1 MKNILSFIM
10 LFSILFSNCVLAQIE
25 NVTVE
30 TYYVSDTY
38 DATDTTGGTILED
51 RSKTYRVY
59 VDLQPGCKIKK
70 IYGDANH
77 TLRISS
83 TAIFYNNH
91 DRPTA
96 YFGYLINKSWFP
108 DNPLLGLDSWLT
120 LGLPTKTNNALPKTD
135 DTDGSFIGGNNN
147 YGGSAAIP
155 GGLLV
160 NSSNDVGI
168 PLTTADGMST
178 NTNVLTQWLYNGFND
193 ISGLDTTVF
202 GPVNVGSQFSSNI
215 AFLQQNSGVM
225 GSNPDS
231 NKVLVAQL
239 TTKGDLSFELNI
251 EVIDTAGNVI
261 KFVADNTVLLPGEQV
276 SPALKYPPVCGCK
289 NANYLEYN
297 AAYGC
302 DNPDS
307 CKTLIVCGCMD
318 TMACNY
324 DEAANKNIQ
333 SLCCYPGYCNDRDL
347 AVVCPELVLNRSA
360 AIELNLFPNPADN
373 QLTLQVPATNDNKV
387 HYAIYNAYGSLIIAK
402 DLGIVGGNIFE
413 NIDISKLEGGLYLL
427 RFDLGKTSTTKR
439 FIKN

>member
-1 MKNILSFIM
+1 MKKFISLILLIN
-10 LFSILFSNCVLAQIE
+10 LVFSQHVFAQIE
-25 NVTVE
+25 NVYVE
-30 TYYVSDTY
+30 TYYVSDTN
-38 DATDTTGGTILED
+38 DATDTTGGTTLED
-51 RSKTYRVY
+51 RSKTYRIY
-59 VDLQPGCKIKK
+59 VDLLPGYKIKK

-77 TLRISS
+77 TLKISS
-83 TAIFYNNH
+83 TANFYNNH

-120 LGLPTKTNNALPKTD
+120 LGLPTKTNNGVLKTD
-135 DTDGSFIGGNNN
+135 DVNGSFIGGTNN

-160 NSSNDVGI
+160 NNSVDVGI

-178 NTNVLTQWLYNGFND
+178 NNNVLGQWLDNGFKNMA
-193 ISGLDTTVF
+193 GVDTTVF
-202 GPVNVGSQFSSNI
+202 GPLNVGSAFISNS

-225 GSNPDS
+225 GSDPDN

-239 TTKGDLSFELNI
+239 TTKGEISFELNI

-261 KFVADNTVLLPGEQV
+261 KLVADNTVLLPGEQV
-276 SPALKYPPVCGCK
+276 SPSLKYPAECGCK

-302 DNPDS
+302 DDS
-307 CKTLIVCGCMD
+307 TACKTLIVCGCMD

-324 DEAANKNIQ
+324 DAAANKNIE

-347 AVVCPELVLNRSA
+347 EVVCPELVLNRIA
-360 AIELNLFPNPADN
+360 AIELNLFPNPADK

-387 HYAIYNAYGSLIIAK
+387 QYTVYNAYGSLVFAK
-402 DLGIVGGNIFE
+402 DLGILGGNIFE
-413 NIDISKLEGGLYLL
+413 TIDITKLERGLYLL
-427 RFDLGKTSTTKR
+427 RFDLGKASTTKR